1 MKMLMKN
8 LIVKI
13 GTFLVLCTAVL
24 TVNAQ
29 EIRVKSFQKLE
40 RDLFARTNPR
50 LDLNE
55 DPCTVIRFITPGK
68 GLQFEGNVVGDPL
81 YFAGETLVYM
91 TAGSKRIVIKHPDY
105 GVLRYDFPET
115 LDRQS
120 VYEVPLRLIESPDNR
135 TRALIMAGS
144 NMSFEDQQKTTPF
157 VMLGFVKKWGGY
169 IKGVSDFSMKASD
182 AEFEIDNNGAYNGV
196 TVWLDNA
203 EPKME
208 RTAVTVGGLYRPWKK
223 IYVYAGG
230 GYGHRNVVYEAANG
244 KWAKNKDRSYEGFEA
259 ECGAIFRFGGFSLMV
274 GVQANQF
281 KYVEASFGM
290 GVIF

>member
-115 LDRQS
+115 LDKQS

-135 TRALIMAGS
+135 LRSLIMAGANIS
-144 NMSFEDQQKTTPF
+144 GFDVNPTPF
-157 VMLGFVKKWGGY
+157 VMIGLVKKWGGY
-169 IKGVSDFSMKASD
+169 IKVVSDLRMNADD
-182 AEFEIDNNGAYNGV
+182 AEIEIDNNGNSNGV
-196 TVWLDNA
+196 PVWLSNPEA
-203 EPKME
+203 QFE
-208 RTAVTVGGLYRPWKK
+208 RTAVTLGGLYRPWKK
-223 IYVYAGG
+223 LYVYAGLG
-230 GYGHRNVVYEAANG
+230 RGRRNVVYEAAND
-244 KWAKNKDRSYEGFEA
+244 KWAINKDRSFDGVEA
-259 ECGAIFRFGGFSLMV
+259 ECGAILHFKVFSMMV
-274 GVQANQF
+274 GVQTNQF
-281 KYVEASFGM
+281 KYVETTV
-290 GVIF
+290 GVGIKL